1 MYLLYLY
8 HITTTKMTNDSAI
21 KAFQQN
27 KYKHIKS
34 EMERFVFRYIFHIS
48 TIRTI
53 GNGGA

>member
-1 MYLLYLY
+1 
-8 HITTTKMTNDSAI
+8 MTNDSAI

-27 KYKHIKS
+27 KYKHNIKS